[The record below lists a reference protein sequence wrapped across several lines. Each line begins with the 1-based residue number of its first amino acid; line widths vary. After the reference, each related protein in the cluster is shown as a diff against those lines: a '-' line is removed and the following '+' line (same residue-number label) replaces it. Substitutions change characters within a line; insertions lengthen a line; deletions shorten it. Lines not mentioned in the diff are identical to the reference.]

1 MVADKSWNQRFN
13 LLRFFDSELFPSVQ
27 GYRVQEQMEC
37 LQNKLP
43 YFIFGQLAGY
53 CFKPALVELV
63 EGQVLAMV
71 VS

>member
-37 LQNKLP
+37 LQNKLRL
-43 YFIFGQLAGY
+43 Q
-53 CFKPALVELV
+53 ELRKHH
-63 EGQVLAMV
+63 L
-71 VS
+71 S